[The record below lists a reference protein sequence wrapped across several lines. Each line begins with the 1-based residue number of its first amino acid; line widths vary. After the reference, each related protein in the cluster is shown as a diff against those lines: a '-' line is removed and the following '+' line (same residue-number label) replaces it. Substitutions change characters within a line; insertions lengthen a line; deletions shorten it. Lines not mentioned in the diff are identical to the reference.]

1 MDININIKHAFY
13 INLESRPDRRIWCE
27 TQLQSV
33 GIQATRFN
41 AIKLP
46 NGAIG
51 CSMSHLKCLH
61 HAKEHGWDH
70 LLIVEDDIEFTDPQF
85 FKTQLDKFL
94 TSKPKPDWDVVLLA
108 GNNMP
113 PYEQVADYCAK
124 VTACQT
130 TTGYIVNGHYFDTL
144 IKNIKEGLELLI
156 KNPEDHKIYALDKY
170 WFKLQEKDKWFLITP
185 LTVIQRED
193 YSDIEERVTNYQTVM
208 LDLDKKAF
216 FSAQLKRVIEA
227 EEQLSQYPTTT
238 EVIQQFQHL
247 QKVKQEIEEK
257 MALFYNKN

>member
-1 MDININIKHAFY
+1 MNINNIKHSFY
-13 INLESRPDRRIWCE
+13 INLESRTDRKKWCE
-27 TQLQSV
+27 IQLQSV
-33 GIQATRFN
+33 GIQAERFN

-61 HAKEHGWDH
+61 YAKEHGWEH
-70 LLIVEDDIEFTDPQF
+70 LLIVEDDIEFTNPQLF
-85 FKTQLDKFL
+85 VHQLNKFL
-94 TSKPKPDWDVVLLA
+94 MNKPENEWDVILLA

-124 VTACQT
+124 VSSCQT
-130 TTGYIVNGHYFDTL
+130 TTGYIVNGHYFDAL

-156 KNPEDHKIYALDKY
+156 KNPEHHKIYAIDKY
-170 WFKLQEKDKWFLITP
+170 WFQLQQKDRWFLITP

-193 YSDIEERVTNYQTVM
+193 YSDIENRVTNFQTRM

-216 FSAQLKRVIEA
+216 FSMQLKKVIEA
-227 EEQLSQYPTTT
+227 EEQLSQYPTTP
-238 EVIQQFQHL
+238 EVIQRFQYL
-247 QKVKQEIEEK
+247 QKVKEEIEEK
-257 MALFYNKN
+257 MALFYDKN

>member
-1 MDININIKHAFY
+1 M
-13 INLESRPDRRIWCE
+13 
-27 TQLQSV
+27 
-33 GIQATRFN
+33 
-41 AIKLP
+41 
-46 NGAIG
+46 
-51 CSMSHLKCLH
+51 
-61 HAKEHGWDH
+61 
-70 LLIVEDDIEFTDPQF
+70 
-85 FKTQLDKFL
+85 
-94 TSKPKPDWDVVLLA
+94 TS
-108 GNNMP
+108 
-113 PYEQVADYCAK
+113 
-124 VTACQT
+124 CQT
-130 TTGYIVNGHYFDTL
+130 TTGYIVNGHYFDAL

-257 MALFYNKN
+257 MALFYNTN